1 MKDYIPLIQTAVW
14 AVLALAILLFF
25 GSGIKER
32 MKAGGSVKFGSWL
45 ELGELKTRVDNVQSD
60 VKGLDERV
68 RQLYLHTMS
77 EGAYNNL
84 EKIVSKHFGPY
95 NMGVALDREL
105 RFLRESGFIKVESIS
120 RIPKEG
126 PDLSQHVSATKNGED
141 FVALREAQGPEV

>member
-25 GSGIKER
+25 GSEIKER
-32 MKAGGSVKFGSWL
+32 MRAGGSVKVGPVEF
-45 ELGELKTRVDNVQSD
+45 GELKNRVDNVQSD

-68 RQLYLHTMS
+68 RQLYLHAMS

-84 EKIVSKHFGPY
+84 RKIVHKPFGPY
-95 NMGVALDREL
+95 TMSKALDREL
-105 RFLRESGFIKVESIS
+105 RYLRENGFINVQSVSSI
-120 RIPKEG
+120 PQDG
-126 PDLSQHVSATKNGED
+126 LDLSMHVSATKNGED

>member
-14 AVLALAILLFF
+14 AVLALIVLLFF

-68 RQLYLHTMS
+68 RQLYLHAMS

-84 EKIVSKHFGPY
+84 RKIVRKPFGPY
-95 NMGVALDREL
+95 TMSKALDREL
-105 RFLRESGFIKVESIS
+105 RYLRENGYIKVVSVS
-120 RIPKEG
+120 SIPKDG
-126 PDLSQHVSATKNGED
+126 DDLSEHVSATKNGEE
-141 FVALREAQGPEV
+141 FVRLREAQGPEV